1 MIEYM
6 YCDSLNILVKYC
18 DNRLDIFNVGNFV
31 FSYDILPVPR
41 LPLHA
46 VLYSNTPR

>member
-6 YCDSLNILVKYC
+6 YCDSLNILVKYY
-18 DNRLDIFNVGNFV
+18 DNRLDIFNAGNFV
-31 FSYDILPVPR
+31 FSYDILPR

-46 VLYSNTPR
+46 VLYSNTLR